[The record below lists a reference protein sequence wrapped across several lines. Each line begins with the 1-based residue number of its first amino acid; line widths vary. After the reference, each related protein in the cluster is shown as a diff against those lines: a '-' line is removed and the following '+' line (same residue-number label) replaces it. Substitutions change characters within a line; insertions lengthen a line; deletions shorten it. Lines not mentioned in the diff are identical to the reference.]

1 MSISHLK
8 KYFKKNF
15 KHFQTS
21 FLYYNCKEENMK
33 DVDDLRDE
41 FKKYLNDYYSDKE
54 PMTDRKLLQLWLD
67 CAEPREKRIKELEK
81 ENEKLKEL
89 IEKLLWKGE
98 L

>member
-1 MSISHLK
+1 
-8 KYFKKNF
+8 
-15 KHFQTS
+15 
-21 FLYYNCKEENMK
+21 MK

-41 FKKYLNDYYSDKE
+41 FKKYLNDSRDFYSDKE

-67 CAEPREKRIKELEK
+67 CAEPRERRIKELEK

>member
-1 MSISHLK
+1 MRCKLLNLK
-8 KYFKKNF
+8 
-15 KHFQTS
+15 
-21 FLYYNCKEENMK
+21 
-33 DVDDLRDE
+33 DE
-41 FKKYLNDYYSDKE
+41 FEKYLNDSRDYYSDKE

-67 CAEPREKRIKELEK
+67 CAEPRERRIKELEK

>member
-1 MSISHLK
+1 MLK
-8 KYFKKNF
+8 
-15 KHFQTS
+15 
-21 FLYYNCKEENMK
+21 
-33 DVDDLRDE
+33 LRDE
-41 FKKYLNDYYSDKE
+41 FEKYLNDSRDYYLDKE

>member
-1 MSISHLK
+1 MLNLK
-8 KYFKKNF
+8 
-15 KHFQTS
+15 
-21 FLYYNCKEENMK
+21 
-33 DVDDLRDE
+33 DE
-41 FKKYLNDYYSDKE
+41 FEKYLNDSRDYYSDKE

-67 CAEPREKRIKELEK
+67 CAEPRERRIKELEK

>member
-1 MSISHLK
+1 MRCKLLK
-8 KYFKKNF
+8 
-15 KHFQTS
+15 
-21 FLYYNCKEENMK
+21 
-33 DVDDLRDE
+33 LRDE
-41 FKKYLNDYYSDKE
+41 FEKYLNDSRDYYSDKE

>member
-1 MSISHLK
+1 MRCKLLK
-8 KYFKKNF
+8 
-15 KHFQTS
+15 
-21 FLYYNCKEENMK
+21 
-33 DVDDLRDE
+33 LRDE
-41 FKKYLNDYYSDKE
+41 FEKYLNDSRDYYSDKE

-67 CAEPREKRIKELEK
+67 CAEPRERRIKELEK

>member
-1 MSISHLK
+1 MRCKLLK
-8 KYFKKNF
+8 
-15 KHFQTS
+15 
-21 FLYYNCKEENMK
+21 
-33 DVDDLRDE
+33 LRDE
-41 FKKYLNDYYSDKE
+41 FEKYLNDSRDYYLDKE

>member
-1 MSISHLK
+1 
-8 KYFKKNF
+8 
-15 KHFQTS
+15 
-21 FLYYNCKEENMK
+21 MK

-41 FKKYLNDYYSDKE
+41 FEKYLNDSRDYYSDKE
-54 PMTDRKLLQLWLD
+54 PITDRKLLQLWLD
-67 CAEPREKRIKELEK
+67 CAEPRERRIKELEK

>member
-1 MSISHLK
+1 MCKLLK
-8 KYFKKNF
+8 LK
-15 KHFQTS
+15 
-21 FLYYNCKEENMK
+21 
-33 DVDDLRDE
+33 DE
-41 FKKYLNDYYSDKE
+41 FQRYMSESGDYYSEDE

-81 ENEKLKEL
+81 ENEKLREL

>member
-1 MSISHLK
+1 MLK
-8 KYFKKNF
+8 
-15 KHFQTS
+15 
-21 FLYYNCKEENMK
+21 
-33 DVDDLRDE
+33 LRDE
-41 FKKYLNDYYSDKE
+41 FEKYLNDSRDYYSDKE